1 MHSVEIRG
9 FFCRRHIFYVKS
21 KLFSVI
27 SQDIKTTVEEHA
39 LVVHRVLP
47 LEESPAPA
55 FSEPVLLWRGIN
67 RVLSGVHPRS
77 IPTGCFPNYFYN
89 YTTIT
94 VHTTCWF
101 KEIMIWRKKNSI
113 VMSDGLLWKIS
124 ISWFLGLVILII
136 WMNSRMMRTMRT
148 SFENCLEFFNCLILL
163 WLSDC
168 FGFVYQKILYN

>member
-55 FSEPVLLWRGIN
+55 FSEPVLL
-67 RVLSGVHPRS
+67 
-77 IPTGCFPNYFYN
+77 
-89 YTTIT
+89 
-94 VHTTCWF
+94 
-101 KEIMIWRKKNSI
+101 
-113 VMSDGLLWKIS
+113 
-124 ISWFLGLVILII
+124 
-136 WMNSRMMRTMRT
+136 
-148 SFENCLEFFNCLILL
+148 
-163 WLSDC
+163 
-168 FGFVYQKILYN
+168 